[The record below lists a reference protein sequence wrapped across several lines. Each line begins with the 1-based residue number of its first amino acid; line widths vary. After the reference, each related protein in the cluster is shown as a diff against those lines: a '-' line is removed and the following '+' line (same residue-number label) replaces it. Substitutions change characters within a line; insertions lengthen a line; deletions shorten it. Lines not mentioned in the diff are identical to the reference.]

1 MFSVLITRGKS
12 PWPMHL
18 AKKNVFGL
26 APAARTRTNRTKFE
40 ASILETLTWNSRG
53 FCKTNYCTSWK
64 NDFSAFRD
72 SFTKVK
78 CFKIR
83 YTCLELKVMKRKK
96 LTILS
101 RIKNKKKLSDLVV
114 KIFLILSRHSHFDNI
129 VKFN

>member
-1 MFSVLITRGKS
+1 M
-12 PWPMHL
+12 
-18 AKKNVFGL
+18 
-26 APAARTRTNRTKFE
+26 E
-40 ASILETLTWNSRG
+40 
-53 FCKTNYCTSWK
+53 

-83 YTCLELKVMKRKK
+83 YTCLESKAMKRKK
-96 LTILS
+96 LTTFS
-101 RIKNKKKLSDLVV
+101 RIQKKKLSDLVV